1 MSALRTLLGGSI
13 DYAGLFPPARLAM
26 SDAVAAYAS
35 YFGGPD
41 RSLLGRFVVPASRLD
56 ELSAAAERDFP
67 QRPDSSPWRLS
78 ILVGKDLE
86 GERETILEFNS
97 AHTISSSLGHAVGE
111 AVEMVASSARD
122 VQGARDRFND
132 FSNVFIEV
140 SPDAAAELVPE
151 IERSTARAKIRT
163 GGITADAFPKEGDLA
178 RFIAVCNRHG
188 VPFKATAGLHHP
200 LTGKYRLTYDS
211 GSQTATMYGY
221 VNLFL
226 AASVILA
233 GGDEQVAVEALRES
247 DVNAMVADDASMR
260 WREWRFDID
269 ALRRVR
275 ETRMLSF
282 GSCSFLEPV
291 SEARE
296 LGLMA

>member
-1 MSALRTLLGGSI
+1 MSALRTVLAGSI

-26 SDAVAAYAS
+26 ADAVAAYAS
-35 YFGGPD
+35 YFEGPD

-56 ELSAAAERDFP
+56 DLSAAAERDLP
-67 QRPDSSPWRLS
+67 QSPASSPWRLS
-78 ILVGKDLE
+78 ILVGKDFE

-97 AHTISSSLGHAVGE
+97 AHTSTSSLGHAVGD
-111 AVEMVASSARD
+111 AVEVVARSARD
-122 VQGARDRFND
+122 VQSARDCFND
-132 FSNVFIEV
+132 LSNVFIEV

-151 IERSTARAKIRT
+151 IERSTALAKIRT
-163 GGITADAFPKEGDLA
+163 GGITADAFPKEADVA

-200 LTGKYRLTYDS
+200 LTGKYRLTYEF

-226 AASVILA
+226 AAALILT
-233 GGDEQVAVEALRES
+233 GGDENVAVEALRES
-247 DVNAMVADDASMR
+247 DVSAIVADDASLS
-260 WREWRFDID
+260 WRDWRFEID

-275 ETRMLSF
+275 ETRVISF
-282 GSCSFLEPV
+282 GSCSFLEPIN
-291 SEARE
+291 EARE